1 MKLTPSKVKG
11 IQMGLT
17 HLTVRLKG
25 FTSSAT
31 YQSQFLVDTGAT
43 DSLAPAAE
51 LQKIGIKVIGKM
63 AYELANG
70 SIAEYEYG
78 LAEISFMNEITAA
91 RVIFGPDDVEP
102 ILGVTALEAVEVTVD
117 PSNRNLKKPPTIP
130 LKRSVFYI

>member
-11 IQMGLT
+11 IPLGLT

-25 FTSSAT
+25 FTFSET
-31 YQSQFLVDTGAT
+31 YQSQFLLDTGAT

-91 RVIFGPDDVEP
+91 RVIFSPDDVEP